1 MSANPSLY
9 ADAFSQSR
17 SPSSTFHAV
26 DQRLSLSRALT
37 SDLASYFHERI
48 LLEDAYIKSLNKLS
62 QRLKGAGKETVFRE
76 IEALGVG
83 DSALEKQLGGGW
95 SGVKKQLEGEVVE
108 QARVHDVWRNK
119 LEKEVAGPLRSSL
132 GKTEWTRWNQ
142 AEGQLASSV
151 KEYESLVDKV
161 QKAQAKSTKSGKSA
175 SSKQLQS
182 QSALS
187 SLGSSLTSS
196 LPSFLN
202 QSQALDLSHQAFLK
216 ECLVKCGTI
225 ASDLGRERMEMG
237 ERLLVRVLGVDE
249 SAEAEEWALR
259 EGMKLGGGAAGGPGR
274 NGLAPVG
281 EFGETASVNS
291 GAGGGFGSAAGGSC
305 LDRDDAAST
314 VSGATGVER
323 SRTMSRPGN
332 APPPAAPL
340 PLPTTDDSRST
351 KESKSGLGGKL
362 SSFLGGSKARD
373 RSSSIPNSA
382 KYASFSTPS
391 DAPPVPRPEMGER
404 RETDASGSSDL
415 LGGGPS
421 GGGMPPPLEP
431 QRTGSGQ
438 QQEKRKSL
446 MPGGSLFRRPSR
458 AGTQLSDFDERAGAS
473 SSPQYASAMS
483 AEPVETPG
491 TARVDEEGYSM
502 PPEGYDRAIGEPRSG
517 TGRSL
522 LDDDDE
528 PLGESYG
535 TSIPKVSIAPS
546 LPSSPIVTQESD
558 AQRLAALES
567 VKNALGAPPA
577 AAAGAGLG
585 RRATARGRRGEG
597 GARNTVYGG
606 SGSSRGLA
614 TPPAAER
621 QDSTISEDDVPL
633 ATVVQQK
640 HRREAPPP
648 PVNRAAAHTPNDSSA
663 TLLPSLPTSPAS
675 SGFIPPSPAPV
686 AGRAMSVMSGTSSMG
701 PAAAHGRPDPFAG
714 VTSPGLRASIV
725 ETVNVLLK
733 NGEVTRVLVTG
744 EVGLSY
750 RPSSSLPGG
759 QLKLRLTGLDG
770 LEKTAPN
777 PSLLSTAGAGEFAV
791 SPSLAAHNGTTVTAF
806 KYQVSLSPTSS
817 SALVPLH
824 VKPTWRCEPGLA
836 RAIVTYSANASSTLF
851 SASSSSSPFGEDD
864 NSTTS
869 ARLEDVK
876 LDLVLASGSA
886 TSFQAKPP
894 SGTLTNSNRTLSF
907 SLGSVDAA
915 NGGEQKILASIQT
928 EGAAAAQPGPVSVSW
943 VVRGRTVGNV
953 GVEVVEGGEAIEEVR
968 RETVSGKYL
977 AA

>member
-9 ADAFSQSR
+9 ADSFSQSR

-83 DSALEKQLGGGW
+83 DSALEKQLGAGW

-108 QARVHDVWRNK
+108 QARVHEVWRNK
-119 LEKEVAGPLRSSL
+119 LEKEVAGPLKSSL

-151 KEYESLVDKV
+151 KEYESLVD
-161 QKAQAKSTKSGKSA
+161 KAQAKSTKSGKSA

-196 LPSFLN
+196 LPSFLT

-216 ECLVKCGTI
+216 ECLVRCGTI

-249 SAEAEEWALR
+249 SAEAEEWASR
-259 EGMKLGGGAAGGPGR
+259 EGMKLGGGGAGGPSR

-291 GAGGGFGSAAGGSC
+291 GAGGGFASATGGSL

-382 KYASFSTPS
+382 KYASFSTPN

-431 QRTGSGQ
+431 QRTGNGQ

-446 MPGGSLFRRPSR
+446 MPGSSLFRRPSR
-458 AGTQLSDFDERAGAS
+458 AGTQLSDFDERAGNS
-473 SSPQYASAMS
+473 SAPQYASAMS

-546 LPSSPIVTQESD
+546 LPSSPVVAQESE
-558 AQRLAALES
+558 AERLAALES

-577 AAAGAGLG
+577 TAAGAGLG

-597 GARNTVYGG
+597 GARNTIYGG
-606 SGSSRGLA
+606 SGGLA
-614 TPPAAER
+614 TPPQAER

-648 PVNRAAAHTPNDSSA
+648 PVSRAVHTPSESA
-663 TLLPSLPTSPAS
+663 MTLSPSLPTSPAS
-675 SGFIPPSPAPV
+675 PGFIPPSPAPV
-686 AGRAMSVMSGTSSMG
+686 AGRAMSVMSGTSSLG

-750 RPSSSLPGG
+750 RPSSSSPGG

-777 PSLLSTAGAGEFAV
+777 PSLLSAAGAGEFTV

-806 KYQVSLSPTSS
+806 KYQVSLLPTSS
-817 SALVPLH
+817 SALVPLI

-836 RAIVTYSANASSTLF
+836 RAIVTYSANTSSTIF
-851 SASSSSSPFGEDD
+851 SASPSSSPFGEDD
-864 NSTTS
+864 DSATS
-869 ARLEDVK
+869 GRLEDVK
-876 LDLVLASGSA
+876 LDLVLASGTA

-894 SGTLTNSNRTLSF
+894 SGTLINSNRTLSF

>member
-9 ADAFSQSR
+9 ADSFSQSR

-26 DQRLSLSRALT
+26 DQRISLSRALT

-48 LLEDAYIKSLNKLS
+48 ILEDAYIKSLNKLS

-108 QARVHDVWRNK
+108 QARAHEDWRNK
-119 LEKEVAGPLRSSL
+119 LEKEVAGPLRGSL
-132 GKTEWTRWNQ
+132 GKTEWSRWNQ
-142 AEGQLASSV
+142 AEGQLASNV
-151 KEYESLVDKV
+151 KEYESLVD
-161 QKAQAKSTKSGKSA
+161 KAQAKSTKSGKSA

-196 LPSFLN
+196 LPSFLT

-216 ECLVKCGTI
+216 ECLVRCGTI

-259 EGMKLGGGAAGGPGR
+259 EGMKLGGGGAGGPSR
-274 NGLAPVG
+274 NGLAPGG

-291 GAGGGFGSAAGGSC
+291 GAGGGGFGSAAGGSL

-362 SSFLGGSKARD
+362 SSLLGGSKARD
-373 RSSSIPNSA
+373 RSSSIPSSA
-382 KYASFSTPS
+382 KYASFSTPN

-438 QQEKRKSL
+438 QEKRKSL

-473 SSPQYASAMS
+473 SAPQYASAMS
-483 AEPVETPG
+483 AEPAGTPSA
-491 TARVDEEGYSM
+491 ARVDEEGYSM
-502 PPEGYDRAIGEPRSG
+502 PPEGYDRAIGKPRSG

-546 LPSSPIVTQESD
+546 LPSSPVVAQESE
-558 AQRLAALES
+558 AERLAALQS

-606 SGSSRGLA
+606 AGGLA
-614 TPPAAER
+614 TPPQAER

-648 PVNRAAAHTPNDSSA
+648 PVGRAAAHTPNEAAS
-663 TLLPSLPTSPAS
+663 TLSPSLPTSPAS
-675 SGFIPPSPAPV
+675 PGFIPPSPAPV
-686 AGRAMSVMSGTSSMG
+686 AGRAMSVMSGTSSLG
-701 PAAAHGRPDPFAG
+701 PAAGHGRPDPFSG

-750 RPSSSLPGG
+750 RPSSASAGG

-777 PSLLSTAGAGEFAV
+777 PSLLSTAGAGEFTV

-806 KYQVSLSPTSS
+806 KYQVSLLPTSS
-817 SALVPLH
+817 SALVPLI
-824 VKPTWRCEPGLA
+824 VNPTWRCEPGLA
-836 RAIVTYSANASSTLF
+836 RAIVTYSANTSSTIFTALP
-851 SASSSSSPFGEDD
+851 SSSPFGEDD
-864 NSTTS
+864 DSAMS

-876 LDLVLASGSA
+876 LDLVLASGTA

-968 RETVSGKYL
+968 RGTVSGKYL

>member
-9 ADAFSQSR
+9 ADSFSQSR
-17 SPSSTFHAV
+17 SPASTFHAV

-76 IEALGVG
+76 IETFGVG

-95 SGVKKQLEGEVVE
+95 DGVKKQLEGEVTE
-108 QARVHDVWRNK
+108 QARVHEVWRNK
-119 LEKEVAGPLRSSL
+119 LEKEVEGPLRSSL
-132 GKTEWTRWNQ
+132 GKTEWSRWNQ

-151 KEYESLVDKV
+151 REYESLVDKV
-161 QKAQAKSTKSGKSA
+161 QKAQAKSTKSGKSV

-216 ECLVKCGTI
+216 ECLVRCGTI

-259 EGMKLGGGAAGGPGR
+259 EGMKLGGGAAGGPSR

-281 EFGETASVNS
+281 EFGETASVRS
-291 GAGGGFGSAAGGSC
+291 GAGGGFGSAAGGS
-305 LDRDDAAST
+305 LVDRDDAAST
-314 VSGATGVER
+314 VSGATGIER

-351 KESKSGLGGKL
+351 KEPKSGLGGKL

-382 KYASFSTPS
+382 KYAAFSTPT

-404 RETDASGSSDL
+404 RATDASGSSDF

-421 GGGMPPPLEP
+421 GGGMPAPLEP
-431 QRTGSGQ
+431 HRTGSGQ
-438 QQEKRKSL
+438 QDKRKSL

-458 AGTQLSDFDERAGAS
+458 AGTQLSDFDERAGS
-473 SSPQYASAMS
+473 SSAPHFASAMS
-483 AEPVETPG
+483 AEPVESPG

-546 LPSSPIVTQESD
+546 LPSSPVVAQESE
-558 AQRLAALES
+558 AERRAALES

-606 SGSSRGLA
+606 AGGLA

-648 PVNRAAAHTPNDSSA
+648 PVNRTAAPTPNDSAA
-663 TLLPSLPTSPAS
+663 TLSPSLPTSPAS
-675 SGFIPPSPAPV
+675 PGFISPSPAPV
-686 AGRAMSVMSGTSSMG
+686 AGRAMSVMSGTSSRG
-701 PAAAHGRPDPFAG
+701 PAAAHGRSDPFAG
-714 VTSPGLRASIV
+714 VASPGLRASII

-750 RPSSSLPGG
+750 RPSSSSPGG

-777 PSLLSTAGAGEFAV
+777 PALLSAAGSGEFTV
-791 SPSLAAHNGTTVTAF
+791 SPSLAAHNGTTATAF
-806 KYQVSLSPTSS
+806 KYQVSLPPTSS
-817 SALVPLH
+817 AALVPLM

-836 RAIVTYSANASSTLF
+836 RAIVTYSTNASSTIF

-864 NSTTS
+864 DATTT

-876 LDLVLASGSA
+876 LDLVLALGTA
-886 TSFQAKPP
+886 TSFQSKPP
-894 SGTLTNSNRTLSF
+894 SGTLTNSNRALSF
-907 SLGSVDAA
+907 SLGSFDAA
-915 NGGEQKILASIQT
+915 SGGEQKILASIQT
-928 EGAAAAQPGPVSVSW
+928 EGAAAAQPGPVSISW
-943 VVRGRTVGNV
+943 VLRGRTVGNL
-953 GVEVVEGGEAIEEVR
+953 GVELVEGGEVMEEVR